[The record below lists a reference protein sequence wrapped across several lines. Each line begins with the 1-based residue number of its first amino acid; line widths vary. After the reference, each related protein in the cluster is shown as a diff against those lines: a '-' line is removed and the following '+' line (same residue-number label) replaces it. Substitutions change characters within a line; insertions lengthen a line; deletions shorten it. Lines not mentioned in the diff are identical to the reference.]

1 MKKIILILSL
11 ACAGILNASAQTRVI
26 VRTPAR
32 RVVVTRRPVAAPI
45 RAVVAVPVR
54 RTVVVRPAA
63 AVVVARPAV
72 LRRRVVVVR
81 H

>member
-11 ACAGILNASAQTRVI
+11 ACAGILNASAQTRVV

-32 RVVVTRRPVAAPI
+32 RVVVTRRPVVVPV
-45 RAVVAVPVR
+45 RAVVVTPV

-63 AVVVARPAV
+63 AVVVARPTV
-72 LRRRVVVVR
+72 VRRRVVVVR